1 MTTLLQLERT
11 FAARTAEGR
20 TCVPVIG
27 AGVNIQAALQ
37 DGARNPNDWDGL
49 LNRVSEEVG
58 IDGPLPPTPLAK
70 WETLLR
76 RWARHKRVE
85 PFKAEAQLQAFV
97 CRELRMHEMSS
108 KRYSLYGEFVDA
120 GFRDIISLNFDRQ
133 IALHRKSERFVAPRR
148 RDLLYRHSVAGNT
161 RVWYPHGDTRK
172 SATLKLG
179 VRKYGMLIGTLERE
193 RTRIM
198 AASRSHGRQDS
209 RAHWLDLIL
218 LGAPLVFIGCGLA
231 ADEWPLW
238 WLLHQ
243 RARICGHTAET
254 WMLSTKGS
262 TAPHLAGSPSGVQVV
277 EFDSHAKLWS
287 VVRAAMTR

>member
-1 MTTLLQLERT
+1 MNLLLLERT
-11 FAARTAEGR
+11 LAARAPEGR
-20 TCVPVIG
+20 ACVPVIG

-37 DGARNPNDWDGL
+37 DGARNTNDWDGL

-76 RWARHKRVE
+76 RWSLHKRVE
-85 PFKAEAQLQAFV
+85 PFKAEEQLQAFV
-97 CRELRMHEMSS
+97 CRELRAHETTTA
-108 KRYSLYGEFVDA
+108 RYSLYGEFLDA

-133 IALHRKSERFVAPRR
+133 IALHRTNERFIAPRR
-148 RDLLYRHSVAGNT
+148 RDLLYRHSIAGAT
-161 RVWYPHGDTRK
+161 RIWYPHGDTRK

-198 AASRSHGRQDS
+198 AATRSRGRDTS

-243 RARICGHTAET
+243 RARNCGHSAET

-262 TAPHLAGSPSGVQVV
+262 TAPHLAGSPSGVHVV
-277 EFDSHAKLWS
+277 EFDSHAKLWQF
-287 VVRAAMTR
+287 VRTALSR